1 MGMPS
6 SYGRVLS
13 EHRLKI
19 WLTYA
24 LAAVAL
30 VWVFYDVEWSA
41 LTEQIQQLSWGWV
54 AVIVAFDV
62 LSFYVQ
68 GIRWKM
74 LLEPVGRLS
83 YLKTTQAIYVGLF
96 SSEILPLR
104 AGEIVRGV
112 LVSRWLKRKFHDIL
126 PSMAMER
133 LFDGIWFSSAMIITA
148 MLVDVPPQIHV
159 ATNVLLVVSAIG
171 VAGFIWVVKK
181 THFAEVPP
189 DHKPSSLIDKL
200 KLALFEI
207 RQGLKQIGLGG
218 RFFSAFGVSGL
229 LHVVQ
234 ALAFLSVLK
243 ACGIELPW
251 LGQIAVFLVVHLGI
265 AIPNAPAN
273 VGTFQLFSV
282 LGLTFF
288 GIDKSSAAA
297 FSVVAFAILTVPVL
311 LIGFAAT
318 LYAGLSLASLRSEL
332 SDAEVAEGTA

>member
-1 MGMPS
+1 MVFRQ
-6 SYGRVLS
+6 GRGLS
-13 EHRLKI
+13 EHRVKI
-19 WLTYA
+19 WITYL
-24 LAAVAL
+24 LAAAAL
-30 VWVFYDVEWSA
+30 VWVFYDVDWTA
-41 LTEQIQQLSWGWV
+41 LTEQIRQLSWGWV
-54 AVIVAFDV
+54 AVIIAFDV

-68 GIRWKM
+68 GIRWKI
-74 LLEPVGRLS
+74 LLEPVGRLT

-104 AGEIVRGV
+104 AGEIIRGV

-126 PSMAMER
+126 PSMALER

-148 MLVDVPPQIHV
+148 LLVDVPPQIHV
-159 ATNVLLVVSAIG
+159 ATNVLLSMSVLGIAV
-171 VAGFIWVVKK
+171 FIWVVKK
-181 THFAEVPP
+181 THFAESAP
-189 DHKPSSLIDKL
+189 DHKPANLPEKL
-200 KLALFEI
+200 KLALFEV
-207 RQGLKQIGLGG
+207 RQGLKQIGLGS

-243 ACGIELPW
+243 ACGIDLPV
-251 LGQIAVFLVVHLGI
+251 LAQIAVFLVVHLGI

-311 LIGFAAT
+311 LIGLAST
-318 LYAGLSLASLRSEL
+318 LYAGLTYSALRTEL

>member
-1 MGMPS
+1 MPMS
-6 SYGRVLS
+6 STRALS
-13 EHRLKI
+13 DHRLKI
-19 WLTYA
+19 WITYA
-24 LAAVAL
+24 LAAAAL

-41 LTEQIQQLSWGWV
+41 LNEQVQQLSWGWV
-54 AVIVAFDV
+54 SVIVAFDV

-83 YLKTTQAIYVGLF
+83 YLKTTQAIYVGMF
-96 SSEILPLR
+96 SNEILPLR

-112 LVSRWLKRKFHDIL
+112 LVSRWLKRRFHDIL
-126 PSMAMER
+126 PSMVMER

-148 MLVDVPPQIHV
+148 LLVDVPPQIHV
-159 ATNVLLVVSAIG
+159 ATNVLLAISVIG
-171 VAGFIWVVKK
+171 VAAFIWVVKK
-181 THFAEVPP
+181 THLAETAP
-189 DHKPSSLIDKL
+189 DHKPTGLADKL
-200 KLALFEI
+200 KFSLFEI

-218 RFFSAFGVSGL
+218 RFFSAFGVSGV

-243 ACGIELPW
+243 ACGIDLPV
-251 LGQIAVFLVVHLGI
+251 LAQIAVFLVVQLGI

-311 LIGFAAT
+311 LLGVAST
-318 LYAGLSLASLRSEL
+318 LYAGLTYSALRAEL
-332 SDAEVAEGTA
+332 SDAEIAESAI

>member
-1 MGMPS
+1 MS
-6 SYGRVLS
+6 SSRVLS

-19 WLTYA
+19 WITYA
-24 LAAVAL
+24 LAAAAL

-41 LTEQIQQLSWGWV
+41 LTEQVQQLSWGWV
-54 AVIVAFDV
+54 SAIVAFDV

-83 YLKTTQAIYVGLF
+83 YLKTTQAIYVGMF
-96 SSEILPLR
+96 SNELLPLR
-104 AGEIVRGV
+104 AGEIIRGV
-112 LVSRWLKRKFHDIL
+112 LVSRWLKRRFHDIL
-126 PSMAMER
+126 PSMALER
-133 LFDGIWFSSAMIITA
+133 LFDGIWFSCAMIITA
-148 MLVDVPPQIHV
+148 LLVDVPPQIHV
-159 ATNVLLVVSAIG
+159 ATNVLLAISIAG
-171 VAGFIWVVKK
+171 VAAFIWVVKK
-181 THFAEVPP
+181 THFAENAP
-189 DHKPSSLIDKL
+189 DHKPTNLAGKL
-200 KLALFEI
+200 KHALFET

-218 RFFSAFGVSGL
+218 RFFSAFGVSGI

-243 ACGIELPW
+243 SCGIELPV
-251 LGQIAVFLVVHLGI
+251 LAQIAVFLVVQLGI

-311 LIGFAAT
+311 LLGVLST
-318 LYAGLSLASLRSEL
+318 LYAGLTYSALRTEL
-332 SDAEVAEGTA
+332 TDAEIAEGAV